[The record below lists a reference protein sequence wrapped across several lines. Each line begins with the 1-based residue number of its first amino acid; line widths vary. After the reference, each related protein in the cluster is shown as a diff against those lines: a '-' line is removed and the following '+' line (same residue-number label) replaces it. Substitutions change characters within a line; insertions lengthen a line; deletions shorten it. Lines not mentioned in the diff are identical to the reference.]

1 MKILVTGGAGF
12 IGSHLVDALI
22 NNEHDVVVVDNLSTG
37 TKENLNAK
45 AKFIK
50 LDITA
55 DQLAEVFAVEK
66 PKVVF
71 HLAAQI
77 DVRKSVANPVWDAE
91 QNIIG
96 SINLLEN
103 CRKYEVQ
110 KVIFSS
116 TGGAIYGETEK
127 IPTTES
133 EPTEPISPYG
143 IGKLATEKYL
153 NYYWQVFGLPFT
165 ILRYGN
171 VYGPRQNSKGEAGV
185 VAIFCDKL
193 QAGVSPTINGDGK
206 QTRDY
211 VYVGDVVKAN
221 LAALENDQV
230 AIFNIGTGVETD
242 VNKLSALIKDAFGAE
257 VEFNH
262 GQAKTGEQQ
271 RSCLSFAKAKSELG
285 WEPLVAIDSGIKNTV
300 NWFRSLSL

>member
-22 NNEHDVVVVDNLSTG
+22 SKDHDVVVIDNLSTG
-37 TKENLNAK
+37 TKANLNPK
-45 AKFIK
+45 AKFIA
-50 LDITA
+50 LDITDKKLA
-55 DQLAEVFAVEK
+55 DIFTAEQ
-66 PKVVF
+66 PQVVF

-77 DVRKSVANPVWDAE
+77 DVRKSVADPVWDAQ
-91 QNIIG
+91 QNILG
-96 SINLLEN
+96 SLNLLEN
-103 CRKYEVQ
+103 CRRLEIK
-110 KVIFSS
+110 KIIFSS

-127 IPTTES
+127 IPTTEA

-153 NYYWQVFGLPFT
+153 NYYWKTYALPYT

-185 VAIFCDKL
+185 IAVFCDRLKT
-193 QAGVSPTINGDGK
+193 GKTPTINGDGR

-211 VYVGDVVKAN
+211 VYVGDVVNAN

-230 AIFNIGTGVETD
+230 EIFNIGTGVETD
-242 VNKLSALIKDAFGAE
+242 VNKLATLIGEAFASDDDFVHGDA
-257 VEFNH
+257 
-262 GQAKTGEQQ
+262 KPGEQQ
-271 RSCLSFAKAKSELG
+271 RSCLNFTKAKNILG
-285 WEPLVAIDSGIKNTV
+285 WEPKVDLSQGIKDTV
-300 NWFRSLSL
+300 NWFKSF